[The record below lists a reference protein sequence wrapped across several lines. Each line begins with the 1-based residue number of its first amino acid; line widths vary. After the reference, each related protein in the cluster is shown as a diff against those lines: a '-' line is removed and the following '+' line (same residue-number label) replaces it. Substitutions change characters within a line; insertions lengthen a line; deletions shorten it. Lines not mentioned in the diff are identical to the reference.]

1 MNNKNIFDEEARW
14 EFLKHEIHQF
24 SKMFSKNLHQKE
36 NIEKN
41 SLEENTKDFQT
52 NSQYLEF
59 QSKLNLVYEKKV
71 NGIKVQS
78 KCNWYESSKKSS
90 KFFLNLEK
98 HHAIQSQLHK
108 VIVNEKEIISP
119 EDINNEIYNFYKN
132 LFTEK
137 ILTSKEKVDTFLNK
151 MSLPKLDNQK
161 AFSCAGSITETELLN
176 ALKSMSNDKS
186 PGNE

>member
-1 MNNKNIFDEEARW
+1 
-14 EFLKHEIHQF
+14 
-24 SKMFSKNLHQKE
+24 MFSKNLCQKE

-41 SLEENTKDFQT
+41 SLEETLKYMEENTKGFQT
-52 NSQYLEF
+52 NSHYLEC
-59 QSKLNLVYEKKV
+59 QSKLNLIYEKKID
-71 NGIKVQS
+71 GIKVRS
-78 KCNWYESSKKSS
+78 KCNWHESGEKSS

-98 HHAIQSQLHK
+98 HAIQSQLRK

-161 AFSCAGSITETELLN
+161 ALSCEGSITETELLN

-186 PGNE
+186 PGNDGLRRNFMKHFGMK